1 MGQQFRA
8 RFKIKL
14 GVDGEERDQE
24 YRDVL
29 VNYDKLT
36 ETKLKPAN
44 TFQFKK
50 GSYLYDK
57 TAIKDYD
64 RNGKPILRYFVGITN
79 PIIENPDKEPMIKYK
94 DEHGIEQTTTVSAYM
109 TNQAFDRGEVKAV
122 IASAQKDVQKFD
134 FMTLII
140 GAVMGAPLGIIIGLV
155 LAQHGLYIR
164 RR

>member
-1 MGQQFRA
+1 MVQQFRA

-14 GVDGEERDQE
+14 GVDGESRDQE

-29 VNYDKLT
+29 INYDKLV

-44 TFQFKK
+44 TFVFKK

-64 RNGKPILRYFVGITN
+64 RNGRPILRYFVGITN

-94 DEHGIEQTTTVSAYM
+94 DEHGVEQTTTVSAYL
-109 TNQAFDRGEVKAV
+109 TNGVFDRGEVKAV

-155 LAQHGLYIR
+155 LAQHGL
-164 RR
+164 

>member
-14 GVDGEERDQE
+14 GVDGESRDQE

-29 VNYDKLT
+29 VNYDRLR
-36 ETKLKPAN
+36 ETKLKPSN

-50 GSYLYDK
+50 ISYLYDK

-64 RNGKPILRYFVGITN
+64 ARGRPILRYYLGILN
-79 PIIENPDKEPMIKYK
+79 PIVEHPDKEPTIKYK
-94 DEHGIEQTTTVSAYM
+94 DEKGIEQETTVSGYL
-109 TNQAFDRGEVKAV
+109 TNQVFDRGEVKAV

-140 GAVMGAPLGIIIGLV
+140 GAIMGAPLGIIIGLV
-155 LAQHGLYIR
+155 LAQHGL
-164 RR
+164 